1 MDRGTGE
8 ASGCSAWHHAPQRRR
23 RPERAKPQAFSPPRA
38 VILNN
43 SPKGASFQR
52 HRTQLGCEKTSF
64 GRGGY
69 GRSSSG
75 GSGGGF
81 RSFKPKPVEVGKE
94 YDVTI
99 SEISRRGDGIAKI
112 DGFVIFVAGAK
123 QGWQGK
129 VKVTQVANRFA
140 TGAVVGGSEGMS
152 GAEGQASTSASEE
165 QGE

>member
-1 MDRGTGE
+1 MN
-8 ASGCSAWHHAPQRRR
+8 A
-23 RPERAKPQAFSPPRA
+23 RA
-38 VILNN
+38 VI
-43 SPKGASFQR
+43 ASSAPDETSGFREFPQSSLITR
-52 HRTQLGCEKTSF
+52 HGGRTFSGTELLGCERTSF

-69 GRSSSG
+69 GRSSG
-75 GSGGGF
+75 GSGGF

-129 VKVTQVANRFA
+129 IKVTQVANRFA
-140 TGAVVGGSEGMS
+140 TGAVVGGSEGMT
-152 GAEGQASTSASEE
+152 GTEGQASTSESTES
-165 QGE
+165 GM